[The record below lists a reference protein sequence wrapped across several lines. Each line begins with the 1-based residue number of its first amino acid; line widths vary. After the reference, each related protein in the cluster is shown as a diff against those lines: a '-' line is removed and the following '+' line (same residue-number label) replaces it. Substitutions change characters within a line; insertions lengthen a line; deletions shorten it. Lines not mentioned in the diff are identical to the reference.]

1 MNTERGFSKR
11 IVLSRLRL
19 VEFKPLRSYLF
30 IEILKQ
36 KPKLNRATVSKEKE
50 LFFSF
55 FLPSIQSLMSHP
67 IIYKK
72 KEKKKE
78 RSEKLFSTFSKS
90 NC

>member
-50 LFFSF
+50 LFF
-55 FLPSIQSLMSHP
+55 FLLFAFYSVSNVPSHNL
-67 IIYKK
+67 
-72 KEKKKE
+72 
-78 RSEKLFSTFSKS
+78 
-90 NC
+90 